1 MARDDPRCPARN
13 RTPGPAV
20 SHEFNVMTLSSIP
33 APRIPSTRYATAD
46 TRDYA
51 IAVWRH
57 SRDTCSLATL
67 PRDSPHLPMARRT
80 SMTRTSMTRPLTPPR
95 PRTRPR
101 PARSCPSFPRSCT
114 TGCGPPTCRAP
125 PLSSPSAPPP
135 ACHSLPRRRPHGPA
149 TCPCR
154 CWAARRRRE
163 PPAAWGGCVPGLTPV
178 RLAHCGRARRA
189 SGAWACTQICCFAGS
204 SSTRVRSCSSSS
216 LPCGG
221 ALPTPPAAA
230 ALPSAAVARGEASSE
245 PSRSL
250 LCRRRPGLQR
260 PHLADHRGAGR
271 VGAGAAAKIPLEA
284 RSEPFHRRS
293 RPAAR
298 RKAATTRRTGRVG
311 RSTRPPF
318 GSARECPAVLPE
330 R

>member
-1 MARDDPRCPARN
+1 MLVSTALSALAPATQGGGGAGGGSVGSPQAWGASSRCQRSERGECLVVSASRLPYADVDAEHTSLHPRDAWREMARDGPRWPEMPRDYPRLPETARDDPRCPARN
-13 RTPGPAV
+13 RTPAPAV

-33 APRIPSTRYATAD
+33 APRIPSSRYATAD

-51 IAVWRH
+51 IAVRRH

-95 PRTRPR
+95 PLTRPR

-149 TCPCR
+149 ICPCR

-178 RLAHCGRARRA
+178 RLAHCWT
-189 SGAWACTQICCFAGS
+189 S
-204 SSTRVRSCSSSS
+204 
-216 LPCGG
+216 
-221 ALPTPPAAA
+221 
-230 ALPSAAVARGEASSE
+230 
-245 PSRSL
+245 
-250 LCRRRPGLQR
+250 
-260 PHLADHRGAGR
+260 
-271 VGAGAAAKIPLEA
+271 
-284 RSEPFHRRS
+284 
-293 RPAAR
+293 
-298 RKAATTRRTGRVG
+298 
-311 RSTRPPF
+311 
-318 GSARECPAVLPE
+318 
-330 R
+330 